1 MTNGEAPG
9 PARPH
14 AGHTAVIY
22 VHGMGEQRRYEEVSR
37 LVDALDAASR
47 TTGRGDGMGRSRL
60 TRIRARLEPSRT
72 DPSRDVG
79 YIKAYYAGEGAASP
93 ADFGVFRFYEA
104 YWAPLAAG
112 GRKASA
118 VLFWLLRQLGTPISV
133 LGSPWRSR
141 QRLRRAAL
149 HALWGST
156 RRDPATEAT
165 RGTYALL
172 LEEYDSFERPDSRRA
187 FPKGSFGEFLEFLRE
202 RNRKREERL
211 ERLLALARRWRRRHV
226 GRELLHL
233 FVVLSLAL
241 AFGLAA
247 AGFVLLV
254 SALATAA
261 SGLAPEGGGTGASFL
276 WAHYGKAAEWARG
289 HAPSVALALLSALG
303 LGRFLR
309 AYLGDVQA
317 WTTYQETEEAYQ
329 KRREILDG
337 TVRLMK
343 HVLSDEGCARVVVI
357 AHSLGTAIAV
367 DALLELGRYNRA
379 RHGAA
384 PMHEPLDLG
393 KLDQLVTLGSPIDK
407 IHYFFESASACQHRY
422 VRVVE
427 EVRGDLGTVPFTE
440 NRKPHVHWLNF
451 WDAGDVI
458 SGPVESASNARDAWL
473 RVDNVRVQSLRFPDP
488 AASHSAYF
496 ANEDVIGRIFD
507 LVFKGAHSLRSN
519 TRMAREAL
527 SDEALVGPG
536 MGSLL
541 PRVVQGV
548 ALSIPWIAASSV
560 ATRVA
565 AGPGPFATASAWL
578 TAGLGGGLVLAWAA
592 DRIANRIVGPPGGLR
607 AVVTGEFDDGPEP

>member
-1 MTNGEAPG
+1 MTNGAAAVP
-9 PARPH
+9 PDSH

-47 TTGRGDGMGRSRL
+47 TGVRGDGKARSRL
-60 TRIRARLEPSRT
+60 TRVRARLEPSRS

-79 YIKAYYAGEGAASP
+79 YIKAYYVEGGGPPAGAP
-93 ADFGVFRFYEA
+93 VFRFYEA

-112 GRKASA
+112 GRKAST
-118 VLFWLLRQLGTPISV
+118 VLFWLLRQLGTPIAV
-133 LGSPWRSR
+133 LRSPWRAR

-149 HALWGST
+149 HALWGSA

-165 RGTYALL
+165 RGTFAHL
-172 LEEYDSFERPDSRRA
+172 LEAYNAFERPDSRRA
-187 FPKGSFGEFLEFLRE
+187 FPKGSFGEFLRFLRE
-202 RNRKREERL
+202 RNPKREERL
-211 ERLLALARRWRRRHV
+211 ERMLALAQRWRRWHV
-226 GRELLHL
+226 ERELLHL
-233 FVVLSLAL
+233 FVVASLAL
-241 AFGLAA
+241 AFGLAV
-247 AGFVLLV
+247 AGCVLLV
-254 SALATAA
+254 SALAAAA
-261 SGLAPEGGGTGASFL
+261 SGFVPEGGGGSAALL
-276 WAHYGKAAEWARG
+276 WAHYGKAVEWARG
-289 HAPSVALALLSALG
+289 NAPSVALALLSVLG

-343 HVLSDEGCARVVVI
+343 HVLSDEGCRRVVVI

-384 PMHEPLDLG
+384 PMREPLDLA
-393 KLDQLVTLGSPIDK
+393 KLDQLVTFGSPIDK
-407 IHYFFESASACQHRY
+407 IHYFFESAAASQHRY

-427 EVRGDLGTVPFTE
+427 EVRGDLGTVPFSD
-440 NRKPHVHWLNF
+440 NRKPHVHWVNF

-488 AASHSAYF
+488 AASHSAYL
-496 ANEDVIGRIFD
+496 ANEDVAGRIFD
-507 LVFKGAHSLRSN
+507 LVFREAHSLRKN
-519 TRMAREAL
+519 TKMAREAL
-527 SDEALVGPG
+527 SDAALIGPG
-536 MGSLL
+536 TGSAL

-548 ALSIPWIAASSV
+548 ALSIPWIAAISV
-560 ATRVA
+560 AARIA
-565 AGPGPFATASAWL
+565 AGPGPLSTASAWL
-578 TAGLGGGLVLAWAA
+578 TAFLAGGLVLAWAA
-592 DRIANRIVGPPGGLR
+592 DRIANRVVGPPGGLR
-607 AVVTGEFDDGPEP
+607 AVATGEFDDEPEA